1 MTRSAIL
8 APLLAVALC
17 GAAPAA
23 LAGPATGAS
32 GLKIVAR
39 IPGPDGGWDYASFDP
54 VRRRLYV
61 THGLSVMMVAAD
73 TGAVTPAFAAGLGLH
88 AVVPVRA
95 HDVIVTTNSGD
106 NSARIISAADGKL
119 IASVAT
125 GTKPDAAVLDAAS
138 GLVVVANGAS
148 GDVTLVDVKARKS
161 VGLIPVGGALE
172 FTQTD
177 GRGRLFINV
186 ENKNEIAV
194 VDIAA
199 RKVVARWPL
208 AGCDG
213 PSGLAYVAANRLIS
227 SCSNGVAPITDA
239 ATGKL
244 IASLK
249 IGRGPDSVLYDPVRK
264 LAYIPCGRDAV
275 LEVIAL
281 SGPKNNTIIDTVATQ
296 TGARTGAVDTKTGR
310 VYLPAAQYDP
320 PAVAGQRPKMKP
332 GTFEVLVLGR

>member
-8 APLLAVALC
+8 APLLAIALC

-61 THGLSVMMVAAD
+61 THGTSVMMVDAG
-73 TGAVTPAFAAGLGLH
+73 TGAVTAAFAAGLGLH
-88 AVVPVRA
+88 AVVPVRGE
-95 HDVIVTTNSGD
+95 VIVTTNSGD

-148 GDVTLVDVKARKS
+148 GDVTLVDVKDRKS

-177 GRGRLFINV
+177 GRGRLYINI
-186 ENKNEIAV
+186 ESKNEIAV

-199 RKVVARWPL
+199 RKVVAHWPL
-208 AGCDG
+208 AGCEG
-213 PSGLAYVAANRLIS
+213 PSGLAYVTGNRLIS

-244 IASLK
+244 IANLK

-264 LAYIPCGRDAV
+264 LAYIPCGRDGV

>member
-8 APLLAVALC
+8 ATLLSIALC

-61 THGLSVMMVAAD
+61 AHGTSVLTVAAD
-73 TGAVTPAFAAGLGLH
+73 TGAVTAAFAAGLGLH
-88 AVVPVRA
+88 AVVPVRGA
-95 HDVIVTTNSGD
+95 DVIVTTNSGD
-106 NSARIISAADGKL
+106 NSARIIAAADGKL

-125 GTKPDAAVLDAAS
+125 GTKPDAAVLDTAS

-148 GDVTLVDVKARKS
+148 GDVTLVDVKGRKS

-177 GRGRLFINV
+177 GRGRLYINV
-186 ENKNEIAV
+186 ESKNEIAV

-199 RKVVARWPL
+199 RKVVAHWPL
-208 AGCDG
+208 AGC
-213 PSGLAYVAANRLIS
+213 
-227 SCSNGVAPITDA
+227 
-239 ATGKL
+239 
-244 IASLK
+244 
-249 IGRGPDSVLYDPVRK
+249 
-264 LAYIPCGRDAV
+264 
-275 LEVIAL
+275 E
-281 SGPKNNTIIDTVATQ
+281 
-296 TGARTGAVDTKTGR
+296 
-310 VYLPAAQYDP
+310 
-320 PAVAGQRPKMKP
+320 
-332 GTFEVLVLGR
+332 